1 MRPPILV
8 KERRPNYP
16 SKALSRGIEGVI
28 WIEAVVG
35 TDGKVSQTRVLR
47 SRDRQNGLDN
57 EALAAASKWQF
68 EPGTKDGKPV
78 AMAVIIELSFT
89 IKDKPLGNDSR

>member
-1 MRPPILV
+1 VRLPIVV

-16 SKALSRGIEGVI
+16 SRALGLGIEGVV

-35 TDGKVSQTRVLR
+35 TDGKVSKTRVVR
-47 SRDRQNGLDN
+47 SRDRRNGLDD